1 MAGSS
6 GLLIWKCKLKR
17 DINYDEKNSH
27 KDDTKQDERVDAEE
41 LYEIVG
47 LDN

>member
-1 MAGSS
+1 MM
-6 GLLIWKCKLKR
+6 KKK
-17 DINYDEKNSH
+17 SH